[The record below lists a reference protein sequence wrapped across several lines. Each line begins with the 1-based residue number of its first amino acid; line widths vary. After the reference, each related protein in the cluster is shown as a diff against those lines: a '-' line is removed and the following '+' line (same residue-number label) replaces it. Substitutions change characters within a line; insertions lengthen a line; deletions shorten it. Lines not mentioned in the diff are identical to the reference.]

1 MSHWP
6 EHIAARSVHRRKGSG
21 ARTFSYNVDFVLI
34 DPKATKGP
42 ELFSRNRFNL
52 LSVWD
57 RDHGGQRGS
66 GSGLSWAEGV
76 FDDHGVRAEQILLL
90 TQPRFLW
97 VGFNPVSFWLA
108 MRDGAL
114 VGAIAEVNN
123 TFGDRHNYLCV
134 PEGQV
139 ISPDATLSAKKQM
152 HVSPFQEV
160 SGEYLFNFN
169 ILTEKLSIKIN
180 LSEEGAGFFAN
191 LTGHR
196 QPLRSRTIL
205 GMLFK
210 RPFGAL
216 RTIVLIYWQALKLK
230 FQGETYRPRPA
241 PPQEEIS

>member
-1 MSHWP
+1 MAVN
-6 EHIAARSVHRRKGSG
+6 EGLAA
-21 ARTFSYNVDFVLI
+21 ALL
-34 DPKATKGP
+34 GP
-42 ELFSRNRFNL
+42 NRCL
-52 LSVWD
+52 TTMAC
-57 RDHGGQRGS
+57 
-66 GSGLSWAEGV
+66 GLSKFFCSLNLDSCGWVSTQSVSGWPCTMA
-76 FDDHGVRAEQILLL
+76 RLLARL
-90 TQPRFLW
+90 LRSTTP
-97 VGFNPVSFWLA
+97 
-108 MRDGAL
+108 
-114 VGAIAEVNN
+114 
-123 TFGDRHNYLCV
+123 FGDRHNYLCV
-134 PEGQV
+134 PEGPV
-139 ISPDATLSAKKQM
+139 ISPDATLSATKQM

-169 ILTEKLSIKIN
+169 ILSEKLSIKIN

-230 FQGETYRPRPA
+230 LQGETYRPRPA